1 MGAVPAP
8 PGLCQVFCGK
18 GTRTP
23 GHPHGGDM
31 LRKRE
36 QDKKYRKDI
45 RRWSEQCGRDNA
57 QSHPGESS
65 PWLGPSS
72 RSQPSTQDEQ
82 PRRKID
88 RKRAFGQSTGGS
100 EVKDTHHGNAP
111 GE

>member
-1 MGAVPAP
+1 MGAVPPP

-45 RRWSEQCGRDNA
+45 RHWSEQCGRDNA

-65 PWLGPSS
+65 PQLGLHLDPSLQPRMSSLGGKLTGSGPSV
-72 RSQPSTQDEQ
+72 SQQVA
-82 PRRKID
+82 RK
-88 RKRAFGQSTGGS
+88 
-100 EVKDTHHGNAP
+100 
-111 GE
+111 